1 MGVTFSD
8 EVQRIVEPTL
18 ADRGFVLDQIDDG
31 VDEGGRGLTVVYY
44 RSHDTK
50 LQIYD
55 SVREG
60 EINCMIA
67 PLGAPNEFGLR
78 SPSKKWQFV
87 IRFVKRPDLPFE
99 ELLDRERRERVS
111 YESRL
116 HWVSALIESHFEEAR
131 AGVLAMEKPR
141 QQ

>member
-18 ADRGFVLDQIDDG
+18 ADRGFVLDQI
-31 VDEGGRGLTVVYY
+31 
-44 RSHDTK
+44 
-50 LQIYD
+50 YD
-55 SVREG
+55 SVRES

-87 IRFVKRPDLPFE
+87 IRFVNRPDLPFE